1 VNALGQLMRHP
12 QLIILEYGGRLA
24 ALLRD
29 LAEERRWTLH
39 ESRQDAALLRQLQ
52 RGGPTVL
59 VLQIGQHLERE
70 FGLLAHVSRHTPE
83 VATVVVG
90 DVDHPALAGLAWDL
104 GAAYVLFPP
113 QPRERLT
120 EVVASLLTPEPERA

>member
-1 VNALGQLMRHP
+1 MRHP
-12 QLIILEYGGRLA
+12 QLVILEYSGRVA
-24 ALLRD
+24 ALLRE

-39 ESRQDAALLRQLQ
+39 ESRQDAVVLRQLR
-52 RGGPTVL
+52 RGAPTVL
-59 VLQIGQHLERE
+59 VLQVGQHLERE
-70 FGLLAHVSRHTPE
+70 LALLARVSRLAPE

-120 EVVASLLTPEPERA
+120 DVVATLLAPEPEPA

>member
-1 VNALGQLMRHP
+1 MRHP
-12 QLIILEYGGRLA
+12 QLVVLEYSGRLA
-24 ALLRD
+24 ALLRE

-39 ESRQDAALLRQLQ
+39 ESRQDAVVLRQLR
-52 RGGPTVL
+52 RGAPAVL
-59 VLQIGQHLERE
+59 VLQVGQHLERE
-70 FGLLAHVSRHTPE
+70 FALLAQVSRLAPE

-120 EVVASLLTPEPERA
+120 EVVATLLAPEEERA